1 VGSSDDTEDTD
12 RDTGTAA
19 PARPD
24 GCGNERVTALTG
36 VTVVEFAN
44 YVAGP
49 YAGALLSDL
58 GAEVVKIE
66 VPPRGDPYRGWANGN
81 YSSMFCSLNRSKRSI
96 LADLKTEH
104 GLQVA
109 RSLVVGADVVLENS
123 RVGVMERLGLG
134 YEQLRRLNPRLVYCS
149 ITGFGVDGPHHQ
161 RPGYD
166 TVGQATSGLMS
177 LLTDLDDPQ
186 PMGISLSDHLAGLF
200 AAYGVLAALAARE
213 RTGEGQLVDTSLLQ
227 SSTSFLAENMARYLN
242 DGGQPPTRRT
252 RARTAQVFAVRDED
266 GVPFVIH
273 LSSPDKF
280 WRSLLSAVDREDL
293 LDDPRFADRKQ
304 RIAHRE
310 DIQALLDE
318 AFATGSRAEWL
329 KRLWAADVPASPL
342 NTLADVVEDEQIA
355 HLGLIQEVEH
365 PTAGRM
371 LLLGSGVNLHGTPTR
386 IGPAPLAGEDTAA
399 ILAELGLPED
409 YLTTTVPD
417 PADAAAVPAN

>member
-1 VGSSDDTEDTD
+1 MRTREQLT
-12 RDTGTAA
+12 TG
-19 PARPD
+19 
-24 GCGNERVTALTG
+24 
-36 VTVVEFAN
+36 
-44 YVAGP
+44 
-49 YAGALLSDL
+49 DL
-58 GAEVVKIE
+58 GK
-66 VPPRGDPYRGWANGN
+66 
-81 YSSMFCSLNRSKRSI
+81 
-96 LADLKTEH
+96 
-104 GLQVA
+104 
-109 RSLVVGADVVLENS
+109 
-123 RVGVMERLGLG
+123 
-134 YEQLRRLNPRLVYCS
+134 
-149 ITGFGVDGPHHQ
+149 
-161 RPGYD
+161 
-166 TVGQATSGLMS
+166 
-177 LLTDLDDPQ
+177 
-186 PMGISLSDHLAGLF
+186 
-200 AAYGVLAALAARE
+200 
-213 RTGEGQLVDTSLLQ
+213 LLQ

-310 DIQALLDE
+310 DIQALLDG

-371 LLLGSGVNLHGTPTR
+371 RLLGSGVNLRGTPTR

-399 ILAELGLPED
+399 VLAELGLPED

>member
-1 VGSSDDTEDTD
+1 MSALA
-12 RDTGTAA
+12 GT
-19 PARPD
+19 R
-24 GCGNERVTALTG
+24 
-36 VTVVEFAN
+36 VVEFAS

-66 VPPRGDPYRGWANGN
+66 VPPRGDPYRGWASGN
-81 YSSMFCSLNRSKRSI
+81 YSAMFCSLNRSKRSI
-96 LADLKTEH
+96 LVDLKTER

-109 RSLVVGADVVLENS
+109 RALVAEADVVLENS
-123 RVGVMERLGLG
+123 RVGVMDRLGLG
-134 YEQLRRLNPRLVYCS
+134 YEQVRAQNPRLIYCS
-149 ITGFGVDGPHHQ
+149 ITGFGLSGPDHQ

-213 RTGEGQLVDTSLLQ
+213 RTGEGQRVDTSLLQ
-227 SSTSFLAENMARYLN
+227 SSTSFLAENMARFLH
-242 DGGQPPTRRT
+242 DSGPPPSRRT
-252 RARTAQVFAVRDED
+252 RARTAQVYALQDEA

-280 WRSLLSAVDREDL
+280 WRSLLSAIDREDL

-318 AFATGSRAEWL
+318 TFATGSREVWL
-329 KRLWAADVPASPL
+329 KRLRAADVPAAPL
-342 NTLADVVEDEQIA
+342 NSLAHVVEDAQIR
-355 HLGLIQEVEH
+355 HLGLIREVEH
-365 PTAGRM
+365 PTEGRM
-371 LLLGSGVNLHGTPTR
+371 RLLGSGVNLHGTPTR
-386 IGPAPLAGEDTAA
+386 IGPAPVAGEDTAA
-399 ILAELGLPED
+399 VLAELGLPDD
-409 YLTTTVPD
+409 YLDAPIPGQIAPEK
-417 PADAAAVPAN
+417 PAGPAPVPAS

>member
-1 VGSSDDTEDTD
+1 M
-12 RDTGTAA
+12 
-19 PARPD
+19 
-24 GCGNERVTALTG
+24 TALSG
-36 VTVVEFAN
+36 VKVVEFAN

-66 VPPRGDPYRGWANGN
+66 APPRGDPYRGWANGN
-81 YSSMFCSLNRSKRSI
+81 YSSMFCSLNRSKRSV
-96 LADLKTEH
+96 LADLKTER
-104 GLQVA
+104 GLEVA
-109 RSLVVGADVVLENS
+109 HSLVAGADVVLENS
-123 RVGVMERLGLG
+123 RVGVMARLGLG
-134 YEQLRRLNPRLVYCS
+134 YEQLRQLNPRLVYCS
-149 ITGFGVDGPHHQ
+149 ITGFGLDGPHHL

-166 TVGQATSGLMS
+166 TVGQAASGLMS

-213 RTGEGQLVDTSLLQ
+213 RTGEGQRVDTSLLQ
-227 SSTSFLAENMARYLN
+227 CSTSFLAENMARYLN

-252 RARTAQVFAVRDED
+252 RARTAQVYASRDVD
-266 GVPFVIH
+266 GAPLVVH

-280 WRSLLSAVDREDL
+280 WRALLTAVDREDL

-318 AFATGSRAEWL
+318 AFATGPRDEWL

-342 NTLADVVEDEQIA
+342 NTLADVVEDEQIT
-355 HLGLIQEVEH
+355 HLGLIREVEH

-371 LLLGSGVNLHGTPTR
+371 RLLGSGVNLHGTPTR
-386 IGPAPLAGEDTAA
+386 IGPAPVAGEDTVAV
-399 ILAELGLPED
+399 LAELGLPGD
-409 YLTTTVPD
+409 YLGVGAPDDGAVTTGD
-417 PADAAAVPAN
+417 PR